1 MAVTY
6 RRVKEKGQKGMKN
19 LSFKIDSVHFYTE
32 LFIQDGTKD
41 F

>member
-6 RRVKEKGQKGMKN
+6 RRVKEKGQKGMH
-19 LSFKIDSVHFYTE
+19 FKIDSVHFYTE